1 MQAMIADALYLEFT
15 LAFAAG
21 GAAVLV
27 WKWRRG
33 LAQRRISKGL
43 RAYTTTA
50 QVVS

>member
-1 MQAMIADALYLEFT
+1 MQAMIADALNLELL

-33 LAQRRISKGL
+33 LAKRRIAKGL
-43 RAYTTTA
+43 RLYTTTA

>member
-1 MQAMIADALYLEFT
+1 MQAMITDALYLELT

-33 LAQRRISKGL
+33 LAQRRIAKGL
-43 RAYTTTA
+43 RSYTTTA
-50 QVVS
+50 QVLS